1 MHLWAFQVAPVIK
14 NSPANA
20 GDAGDAGSVPGRS
33 PGGVNGTYSSILAWK
48 SHGQRILAGNPQR
61 IRHNWAYTC
70 TRTHTH
76 THTHTHSA
84 FTALASPLSVCVAL
98 GK

>member
-33 PGGVNGTYSSILAWK
+33 PGGANGTYSSILAWK

-70 TRTHTH
+70 TRTC

-98 GK
+98 G